1 MALAARTG
9 RSGFS
14 GAVAGVIDAWALL
27 GGVILLAVVAM
38 NLASVV
44 GGMVWIPFP
53 GDFEL
58 TQVGVAVAAFAFL
71 PYCELTGTNV
81 TADIFTSGAGRR
93 TLSVFKLL
101 ASVVALFFSLLLL
114 WRMYGGL
121 LDQKEYNYITAILQ
135 VPIWVVFVP
144 ILVSLSL
151 LVAAAAITLSEN
163 VRGVA
168 EQPQGG

>member
-44 GGMVWIPFP
+44 GGMVWILFP